1 MFTKEPSLS
10 SRNFLIGYYIS
21 LYGVAIVLLWIGI
34 FKFTPTEA
42 AAIKPLVE
50 NHPLMG

>member
-1 MFTKEPSLS
+1 MLTKVPSS
-10 SRNFLIGYYIS
+10 SNRNFLTGYYIS
-21 LYGVAIVLLWIGI
+21 LYGVALVLLWIGI